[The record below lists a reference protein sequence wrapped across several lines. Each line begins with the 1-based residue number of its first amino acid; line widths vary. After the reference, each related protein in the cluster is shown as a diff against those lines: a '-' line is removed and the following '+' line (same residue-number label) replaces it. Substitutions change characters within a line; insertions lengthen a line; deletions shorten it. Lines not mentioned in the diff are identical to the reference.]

1 MYVCDGRKNEVM
13 SSQDQIQLFG
23 STSIR
28 TSWNEEEEKWYFSV
42 VDIIAAL
49 TGSADPAK
57 YWRVLK
63 TRLKKEGNETA
74 TNCSALK
81 MKAAD
86 GKMRLT
92 DIADQQQVFRIIQSV
107 PSPKAEPIKQWIAKV
122 ASERVDETVDP
133 EIAINRAIETYRRKG
148 YSDEWIKERIF
159 EIQDRKDL
167 TDEWKRVGVKDEQ
180 YAVLTNDIY
189 QAWADM
195 TARQYKNL
203 KGLKK
208 ENLRDNMTATEN
220 ALTRL
225 GEVATRELSQNE
237 DPKSFEHSRNI
248 AKRGGGV
255 ARAARNE
262 LEKQLGRSIIS
273 SENAKTLRTA
283 SESKQIDD
291 QTKP

>member
-1 MYVCDGRKNEVM
+1 M
-13 SSQDQIQLFG
+13 SNQEQIQLFG
-23 STSIR
+23 DNPIR
-28 TSWNEEEEKWYFSV
+28 TSWNEAEEKWYFSIIDV
-42 VDIIAAL
+42 VAAL
-49 TGSADPAK
+49 TESTDPK
-57 YWRVLK
+57 QYVKRMRGRDSSLDEKWGTICTPVRMLTK
-63 TRLKKEGNETA
+63 DGKLRMTI
-74 TNCSALK
+74 
-81 MKAAD
+81 AAD
-86 GKMRLT
+86 MEG
-92 DIADQQQVFRIIQSV
+92 IFRIIQSI
-107 PSPKAEPIKQWIAKV
+107 PSKKAEPVKQWIAKV

-133 EIAINRAIETYRRKG
+133 ELAINRAIETYHRKG

-159 EIQDRKDL
+159 EIRDRKDL

-189 QAWADM
+189 QAWSDM

-237 DPKSFEHSRNI
+237 DPKSFSHSRDI
-248 AKRGGGV
+248 ARRGGGV

-262 LEKQLGRSIIS
+262 LEKQLGHSIIS
-273 SENAKTLRTA
+273 RENANTLRSA
-283 SESKQIDD
+283 PSPKQIDD
-291 QTKP
+291 QSKP